1 MKGKNNKHHSHHY
14 HLIKILFWFFIGLSL
29 GLLFVI
35 GFTFIFFQN
44 KYLNKIYPGI
54 TVNGIDMSE
63 MSKDEVKDF
72 FDRKNK
78 KMEDIHFT
86 FVKDDNMATIS
97 AKKLEM
103 GYNSNLLAN
112 QAYYLGRSKDLLSNI
127 SIIFQAGING
137 IDLSPSY
144 MYADNELLKLLDP
157 IIQQYKINP
166 VNALFTF
173 ENGKVVAFRL
183 SSEGSFVDIVAL
195 KKAIWIKIPNITF
208 YEKMRT
214 IIIPIPIKII
224 KPEIDIDKAN
234 NLGIKELIGSGTSL
248 FHGSIKERVYNINLA
263 VSKINGILINNNE
276 IFSFNKSLGDISAF
290 TGFKKAYTI
299 QNGKTILDD
308 GGGVCQVSTTLF
320 RATLNAGLPI
330 IERHAHT
337 YRVGYYEQESDPGI
351 DATIYSPSIDF
362 KFKNDTGHS
371 ILIQSFVDNNFERLS
386 ILFYGLNDNRQT
398 TISKSIITTQI
409 APGETIYRDDS
420 SLAKGQIKQTEYA
433 TWGANVYFIREV
445 KKNGKIIISEKYSS
459 YYQPWASVFTKGT
472 KEI

>member
-54 TVNGIDMSE
+54 TVNGIDMGE

>member
-276 IFSFNKSLGDISAF
+276 IFSFNKYLGDISAF

-299 QNGKTILDD
+299 QNGKTILGD

-386 ILFYGLNDNRQT
+386 ILFYGSNDNRQT

-409 APGETIYRDDS
+409 APGETIYQDDS

-459 YYQPWASVFTKGT
+459 YYQPWASVFIKGT